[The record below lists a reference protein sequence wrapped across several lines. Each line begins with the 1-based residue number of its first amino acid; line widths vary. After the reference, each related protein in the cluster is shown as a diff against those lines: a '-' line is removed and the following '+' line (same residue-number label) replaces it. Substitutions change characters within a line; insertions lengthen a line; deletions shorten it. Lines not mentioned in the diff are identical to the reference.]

1 VNSER
6 VYAMLKTL
14 KDADFSNKRV
24 VLRVDY
30 NVPIENG
37 IVQNT
42 KRIDATLPTIKYL
55 VERSCKIIL
64 ISHLGR
70 PKGRDPK
77 YTLLPVKRV
86 LEEKLNKKISF
97 FDELDEGIIEK
108 IDQMRWGDIGLLENI
123 RFYPEEENN
132 DESFSKKLSK
142 MGDVFVSDAFA
153 SLHRKHSST
162 VGIAKYLPSYAG
174 FLVEKEVNEINA
186 ILNNKDHPFTLVLG
200 GAKVSDK
207 IKILNNL
214 APKVDNILIGGAMAN
229 NFIAANGYN
238 VGCSKI
244 DSKEMAENIL
254 NKMPEKI
261 KIPIDAVVA
270 DQKELKN
277 IRVADI
283 KSIKD
288 NEGIY
293 DIGPET
299 ISYFSEV
306 IKKSRMLVMNG
317 PLGMIENSNFK
328 KGTKDI
334 ISYIGQ
340 ANGIK
345 IAGGGETITA
355 IEEMNLEK
363 NFTYISTGGGAFL
376 EMLEGKTLPGIE
388 VLLK

>member
-1 VNSER
+1 
-6 VYAMLKTL
+6 MLKTM

-37 IVQNT
+37 VVQNT

-77 YTLLPVKRV
+77 YTLLPVKKV

-97 FDELDEGIIEK
+97 FDELNEKIMEK
-108 IDQMRWGDIGLLENI
+108 IDQMSGGDIGLLENI

-132 DESFSKKLSK
+132 DENFSKKLAK

-162 VGIAKYLPSYAG
+162 VGIAKFLPSYAG

-186 ILNNKDHPFTLVLG
+186 ILNNKLHPFTLVLG

-229 NFIAANGYN
+229 NFIAANGYK

-244 DSKEMAENIL
+244 DSKEMAENL
-254 NKMPEKI
+254 LSKMPEKI
-261 KIPIDAVVA
+261 KIPVDAVVA

-288 NEGIY
+288 TEGIY

-299 ISYFSEV
+299 ISYFSEI
-306 IKKSRMLVMNG
+306 IKKSKMLVMNG
-317 PLGMIENSNFK
+317 PLGMIENPNFK

>member
-1 VNSER
+1 
-6 VYAMLKTL
+6 MLKTL
-14 KDADFSNKRV
+14 KDADFSNKKV

-37 IVQNT
+37 VVQNT
-42 KRIDATLPTIKYL
+42 KRIDSTLPTIKYL
-55 VERSCKIIL
+55 VERGCKIIL

-70 PKGRDPK
+70 PKGRDSK
-77 YTLLPVKRV
+77 YSLLPVKKV

-97 FDELDEGIIEK
+97 FDELNDGIIEK
-108 IDQMRWGDIGLLENI
+108 IDQMKEGDIGLLENI

-132 DESFSKKLSK
+132 DESFSKKLAG
-142 MGDVFVSDAFA
+142 MGDIFVSDAFA

-162 VGIAKYLPSYAG
+162 VGIARFLPSYAG
-174 FLVEKEVNEINA
+174 FLVEKEVNEINS
-186 ILNNKDHPFTLVLG
+186 ILNNKEHPFTLVLG

-254 NKMPEKI
+254 SKMSEKI
-261 KIPIDAVVA
+261 KIPVDAVVA

-277 IRVADI
+277 IRIADI
-283 KSIKD
+283 KNIKD

-293 DIGPET
+293 DIGPRT

-317 PLGMIENSNFK
+317 PLGMIENPNFK